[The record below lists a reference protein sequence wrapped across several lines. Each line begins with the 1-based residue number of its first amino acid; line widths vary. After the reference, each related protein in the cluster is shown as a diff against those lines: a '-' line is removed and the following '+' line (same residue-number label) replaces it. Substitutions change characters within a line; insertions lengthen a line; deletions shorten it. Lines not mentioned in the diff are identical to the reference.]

1 MVVILMKWWKESNTK
16 HHQRENSENEKE
28 RENVQTH
35 TSWCLSKGKRHR
47 IGCRC
52 DRKLKTEK
60 WKPQE
65 SLFLIHSSQEK
76 PNGDFPLKM
85 KKGHLYT
92 WATLTGGEKGWRPW
106 RVLWAKTVTATGRGH
121 GGWSCNSHR
130 WWGALIGGHGPWADA
145 HGVRHRLGGKWA

>member
-76 PNGDFPLKM
+76 PNGDFPLKFRWR
-85 KKGHLYT
+85 KDT
-92 WATLTGGEKGWRPW
+92 CTLEQHWPEERRGGGPGGFCGQKQWQQQGVAMVVGAVIVIADG
-106 RVLWAKTVTATGRGH
+106 VL
-121 GGWSCNSHR
+121 
-130 WWGALIGGHGPWADA
+130 
-145 HGVRHRLGGKWA
+145 